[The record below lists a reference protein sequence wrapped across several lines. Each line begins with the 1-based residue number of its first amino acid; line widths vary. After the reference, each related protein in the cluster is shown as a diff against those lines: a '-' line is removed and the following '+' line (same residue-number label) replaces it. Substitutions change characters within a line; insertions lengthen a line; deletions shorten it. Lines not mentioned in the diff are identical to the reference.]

1 MEIIRNGVTYTLT
14 EDEIEAAYELQL
26 YMKLKRAINNEI
38 IWAEYPLGDSDLD
51 ECTVRAMAIID
62 NNEWL
67 RDIYLRN
74 IKNAIE
80 DVCAEKGRRV

>member
-1 MEIIRNGVTYTLT
+1 MEIICNGVAYALT
-14 EDEIEAAYELQL
+14 EAEMEAAYELQL
-26 YMKLKRAINNEI
+26 YRKLKRAINNEI
-38 IWAEYPLGDSDLD
+38 ILGEYPLVDSDLD

-80 DVCAEKGRRV
+80 DVCAEKELMT